1 MKMAALSTA
10 SKSRVFVSKRAA
22 GAALG
27 IPARALKEAQDRGC
41 DAFGAGG
48 QVKEAELKAW
58 FEANPVKSVSK
69 GELSDYKIR
78 IAREDWRRRVRDRR
92 VAEAE
97 LVDANKVAA
106 AWARVAAEQ
115 KTYLRQKLEN
125 ELPVELAGL
134 DAIACRQKLKA
145 VVDQVCGMMEK
156 MGV

>member
-1 MKMAALSTA
+1 MTPQPTLSKPRLFA
-10 SKSRVFVSKRAA
+10 SKRAA

-27 IPARALKEAQDRGC
+27 IPARALKEAQDKGC
-41 DAFGAGG
+41 SAFKAGG
-48 QVKEAELKAW
+48 QVAEAELKAW
-58 FEANPVKSVSK
+58 FESNPVKSIAR
-69 GELSDYKIR
+69 GELSDYKLR

-92 VAEAE
+92 AAEAE
-97 LVDANKVAA
+97 LVDARKVAG

-145 VVDQVCGMMEK
+145 VVDQICGMMERIE
-156 MGV
+156 